1 MKNGDR
7 VSRELRTVLRSGGLP
22 KQKPNSSRPNLTLD
36 LSKGV
41 LGFASFNEHKFEKL
55 SSSRGQR
62 TPRNPKVLRP
72 GNKENDPSAH
82 NNTERTARSKDLL
95 DSYRTARNLHNLSKE
110 DIFKKLR
117 REEPSEACS
126 LASHLKQSKLLQRS
140 LGYSSKADSRAY
152 RLEREAVVS
161 SIKKLERSADI
172 AKKIDFSL
180 NSMSQDGK
188 KKCRSSVM
196 MRSDLQES
204 AHSRRGVNLDSTSKT
219 VSSLK
224 KALFGNQMD
233 VFSRRHRAVEYIELA
248 GGQFSGPDSNELVNK
263 WRRKRQ
269 TTDNITES
277 SIKPFGSL
285 HEGTGLT
292 GITVSD
298 VSRVFATEEESQ
310 PTSYP
315 DSTMMLFEDQRL
327 SAFGPAAGQPSDKD
341 PLTKL
346 SNPTRAA
353 NLESMKTIKEAEE
366 REEMMGYTSQKET
379 LNGGYLQGSFQN
391 LLDKYCG
398 NRESVVILES
408 EAKSSRFMKSTLLQE
423 ERRKF
428 EEARELLEQERL
440 ENNLEE
446 AELYLSSDPQD
457 KQQVQVAPNAQFT
470 ASSSRRP
477 ASPGDPVQFE
487 ESSKRDQRWDS
498 REPET
503 RGLLEP
509 LDQNSVL
516 TRKERA
522 TASKP
527 AEDGLLAKK
536 DAALDAE
543 IDKILRHLDRES
555 QQAQQAYR
563 RKQSSSAASRR
574 LESIEDAGV
583 LRRMVRE
590 LELENRERE
599 TELISMNM
607 QVQDLSRLARVL
619 VRKVRCVQ
627 SRAATKNLDF
637 RG

>member
-1 MKNGDR
+1 MKSGDR

-36 LSKGV
+36 LSRGV
-41 LGFASFNEHKFEKL
+41 LGFASLNDHGFEKL

-62 TPRNPKVLRP
+62 TPRQPRLLRP
-72 GNKENDPSAH
+72 ANKENDPSAH
-82 NNTERTARSKDLL
+82 NTTERTARSKEVL

-117 REEPSEACS
+117 REDRSEVCS
-126 LASHLKQSKLLQRS
+126 MASHSKQSAGHPKS
-140 LGYSSKADSRAY
+140 LGFSGKTDSRVY
-152 RLEREAVVS
+152 RLDRDLIAS

-180 NSMSQDGK
+180 NSLSQDGK

-196 MRSDLQES
+196 MRSELQES
-204 AHSRRGVNLDSTSKT
+204 AQSRQGVRVDSTSKT

-233 VFSRRHRAVEYIELA
+233 VFGRRHRAVEYLELA
-248 GGQFSGPDSNELVNK
+248 GGEFSGPDSNELVNK
-263 WRRKRQ
+263 WRRKRL

-292 GITVSD
+292 GLTVSD
-298 VSRVFATEEESQ
+298 VSRVFATEEESH
-310 PTSYP
+310 PASHP
-315 DSTMMLFEDQRL
+315 DSAMMLLEDQRH
-327 SAFGPAAGQPSDKD
+327 SALGPGATQPSEKD

-346 SNPTRAA
+346 SNPARAA

-398 NRESVVILES
+398 NRESVVILDS
-408 EAKSSRFMKSTLLQE
+408 EGKSSRFLKSNALQE

-446 AELYLSSDPQD
+446 AELYLSAEPRDQP
-457 KQQVQVAPNAQFT
+457 QVQVAPNAQFT
-470 ASSSRRP
+470 ASSSRQ
-477 ASPGDPVQFE
+477 AE
-487 ESSKRDQRWDS
+487 ESSKRDQYSDS
-498 REPET
+498 REAEQRVP
-503 RGLLEP
+503 LEP

-522 TASKP
+522 P
-527 AEDGLLAKK
+527 AWSSRDCELLAKK
-536 DAALDAE
+536 DAAIDAE
-543 IDKILRHLDRES
+543 IDKILGNLDRET
-555 QQAQQAYR
+555 QQAQQAFR
-563 RKQSSSAASRR
+563 RKQSGGAASRR
-574 LESIEDAGV
+574 LETIDDPAV

-619 VRKVRCVQ
+619 VRKVKCAQ
-627 SRAATKNLDF
+627 SRANH
-637 RG
+637 